1 MFHKNTSRFVYRRKV
16 GILPLCASALREHVP
31 SCGSLSSADASG
43 GAPGNGDGPGP
54 LTQSLSIDKQGG
66 ERG

>member
-1 MFHKNTSRFVYRRKV
+1 MFHKNTSRFVYGRKS
-16 GILPLCASALREHVP
+16 LPAICASALREHISP
-31 SCGSLSSADASG
+31 RG
-43 GAPGNGDGPGP
+43 PGDGPGP